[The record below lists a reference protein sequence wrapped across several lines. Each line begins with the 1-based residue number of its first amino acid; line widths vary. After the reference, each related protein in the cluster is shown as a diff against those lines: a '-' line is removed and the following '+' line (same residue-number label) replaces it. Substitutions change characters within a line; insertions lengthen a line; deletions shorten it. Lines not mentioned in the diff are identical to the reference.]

1 MNSVI
6 APVRKHLTDI
16 HEWQRLGEAN
26 IFPPDSRIELIEGEI
41 LEMAPIGPPHSSHLK
56 RIIKLFSKL
65 VQDAAIISV
74 QDPLQLGDL
83 SEPEPDFMLL
93 RPVAD
98 FYYANHPTANDVI
111 LLIEV
116 AESSL
121 AYDQNKKLRLYALHG
136 VAEYWLLNVN
146 DKCLEVY
153 REPYG
158 EAYAQK
164 CTLRTGDAVTLTL
177 LPDITIQVSSIL

>member
-41 LEMAPIGPPHSSHLK
+41 LEMAPIGFNHSGHLN
-56 RIIKLFSKL
+56 RINKVFTLL
-65 VQDAAIISV
+65 TANCADTSV
-74 QDPLQLGDL
+74 QNPLQLSDL

-93 RPVAD
+93 KPSDD
-98 FYYANHPTANDVI
+98 FYSSRHPIASDVL

-116 AESSL
+116 ADSSL
-121 AYDQNKKLRLYALHG
+121 AYDQNQKLRLYASHG
-136 VAEYWLLNVN
+136 VAEYWLLNLN
-146 DKCLEVY
+146 DNCLEVY
-153 REPYG
+153 REPHG
-158 EAYAQK
+158 ETYAQK
-164 CTLRTGDAVTLTL
+164 STLRARDSVTLTQ

>member
-26 IFPPDSRIELIEGEI
+26 IFPPGTRIELIEGEI
-41 LEMAPIGPPHSSHLK
+41 LEMAPIGFNHSGHLN
-56 RIIKLFSKL
+56 RINKVFTLLTADFA
-65 VQDAAIISV
+65 DTSV
-74 QDPLQLGDL
+74 QNPLQLGDL

-93 RPVAD
+93 KPRED
-98 FYYANHPTANDVI
+98 FYTSRHPNASDVL

-116 AESSL
+116 ADSSL
-121 AYDQNKKLRLYALHG
+121 AYDQTQKLRLYAMHHIP
-136 VAEYWLLNVN
+136 EYWLLNLN
-146 DKCLEVY
+146 AACLEVY
-153 REPYG
+153 REPHG
-158 EAYAQK
+158 ETYAQK
-164 CTLRTGDAVTLTL
+164 TTLRAGDSVTLTQ

>member
-16 HEWQRLGEAN
+16 HEWQRMGEAN
-26 IFPPDSRIELIEGEI
+26 IFPPGTRIELIEGEI

-56 RIIKLFSKL
+56 RINKLFTTL
-65 VQDAAIISV
+65 VQNTAITAV

-98 FYYANHPTANDVI
+98 FYYANHPTAKDVI

-153 REPYG
+153 REPHG
-158 EAYAQK
+158 ETYAQK
-164 CTLRTGDAVTLTL
+164 STLRSGDSVTLTQ
-177 LPDITIQVSSIL
+177 LPEITIQVSSIL